1 MDKQT
6 LQEKP
11 AYPYKSYLMV
21 FPVEL
26 NQKIEPQM
34 RKDFEIDFTTK
45 ETATKEII
53 NLTLARDKL
62 TEQLF
67 N

>member
-1 MDKQT
+1 
-6 LQEKP
+6 
-11 AYPYKSYLMV
+11 MV

-62 TEQLF
+62 TEQLS